1 MFKQISMALLST
13 FLVAGSFA
21 VAPVSYGAGA
31 SATVTHVLGTV
42 QVRTRA
48 GWRGTFSNV
57 KLWPGMSLRTGRNSR
72 TQIRYDDGSVVRLG
86 SNSLMRVQPS
96 RSVRLLRGKSWLKKT
111 KNDQRFQVRTP
122 MAQATVL
129 GTELFVA
136 HSEERNA
143 SHVTTLTGLVEVES
157 NKGETV
163 MVKAGQWVEIEPDKA
178 LEQPTP
184 FDWNELK
191 KKERLLLDMDFKPA
205 PDAPEDPDEDWM

>member
-1 MFKQISMALLST
+1 MFKQISMAVLSAA
-13 FLVAGSFA
+13 LVAGSFA
-21 VAPVSYGAGA
+21 VTPVSYGAGA
-31 SATVTHVLGTV
+31 NATVTDVLGTV
-42 QVRTRA
+42 QVRTRV
-48 GWRGTFSNV
+48 GWRGTFRNV
-57 KLWPGMSLRTGRNSR
+57 KLFPGMSLRTGRNSR

-86 SNSLMRVQPS
+86 SNSLMRIRPS
-96 RSVRLLRGKSWLKKT
+96 RSVRLLRGKTWIKKT
-111 KNDQRFQVRTP
+111 KNNQRFQVRTP

-157 NKGETV
+157 NKGEKV
-163 MVKAGQWVEIEPDKA
+163 QVKPGQWVEIEPDKA

-191 KKERLLLDMDFKPA
+191 KKERLLLDMDFMPE
-205 PDAPEDPDEDWM
+205 PDAPEEVDEDWM

>member
-1 MFKQISMALLST
+1 MFKQVSMAVLGT
-13 FLVAGSFA
+13 VLVAGSFA
-21 VAPVSYGAGA
+21 AAPVSYGAGA
-31 SATVTHVLGTV
+31 SATVTSTLGMV

-48 GWRGTFSNV
+48 GWRATRSNV
-57 KLWPGMSLRTGRNSR
+57 RLWPGMSLRTGRRSR

-86 SNSLMRVQPS
+86 SNSLMRIRPS
-96 RSVRLLRGKSWLKKT
+96 RSLRLLRGKSWIKKQ
-111 KNDQRFQVRTP
+111 KNNQRLRIRTP

-136 HSEERNA
+136 HSESRNA

-163 MVKAGQWVEIEPDKA
+163 LVKAGQWVEIEPDKA

-191 KKERLLLDMDFKPA
+191 KKERPLLDMNFVPSEDE
-205 PDAPEDPDEDWM
+205 PENTDEDWM